1 MRCAQFLT
9 GMYSA
14 REVLASILDTVNSIR
29 QKGSS
34 VREIS
39 KCPRAPYSQSLIITV
54 LSHFQFHYW
63 HKLNLPKP
71 MPTWKESFNQ
81 NVTKSSFVDST
92 FQRMF

>member
-1 MRCAQFLT
+1 MHCAQFLT

-14 REVLASILDTVNSIR
+14 REGLASILDTLTSIR

-39 KCPRAPYSQSLIITV
+39 EFPMAPYSQDLIITV
-54 LSHFQFHYW
+54 RSHFHYW

-92 FQRMF
+92 FPRMF